1 MDMHIAQDLPL
12 TGIDVY
18 ALPPAEG
25 EAVLR
30 RQLAAAYRLVDH
42 FGWTE
47 LIYGHLTARVPGDA
61 AALPDQPVRP
71 QLRRGHG
78 LEPGEDR
85 SRRQQRSAS
94 PSYPVNYAGFVIHSA
109 STWRTPARHKVVMHT
124 HTRAGM
130 AVCALK
136 EGLLPISMAAT
147 AFHGK
152 LAYHDYEGPSLDLDE
167 RGRLLANLGDNQ
179 AMMLRN
185 HGLLT
190 TGRIVPEAFLRLYRL
205 ERACQ
210 TQIDAGAAGTLNI
223 LGDNLAGKS
232 GADVDG
238 FAEQGDRRHR
248 RPRVRRPDPQDRQ
261 DRHELAAL
269 ERASSPVL
277 RQLVERAQRAAGRL
291 DVGDAPADRCLDQV
305 EGEADRLAQIVEAP
319 RMRWLLCRRPWPR
332 SRVSRYPSPGRR

>member
-1 MDMHIAQDLPL
+1 MNMPLAPEMPL

-18 ALPPAEG
+18 ALPPKEG

-47 LIYGHLTARVPGDA
+47 LIYGHLTARVPGDKPHF
-61 AALPDQPVRP
+61 LINPY
-71 QLRRGHG
+71 G
-78 LEPGEDR
+78 LNYDEVTASNLVKIDLDGNKVEP
-85 SRRQQRSAS
+85 S
-94 PSYPVNYAGFVIHSA
+94 PHPVNYAGFVIHSA
-109 STWRTPARHKVVMHT
+109 VHMAHAGHHKVVMHT

-136 EGLLPISMAAT
+136 DGLLPVSMVST

-167 RGRLLANLGDNQ
+167 RGRLLKNLGDNQ

-190 TGRIVPEAFLRLYRL
+190 TGRSVPEAFLRLYRL

-210 TQIDAGAAGTLNI
+210 IQIDAAAAGTLNI
-223 LGDNLAGKS
+223 MGDNLAGKS
-232 GADVDG
+232 GADMDRFSETESAVG
-238 FAEQGDRRHR
+238 IGDL
-248 RPRVRRPDPQDRQ
+248 
-261 DRHELAAL
+261 EFAAL
-269 ERASSPVL
+269 IRKLDKSDASW
-277 RQLVERAQRAAGRL
+277 R
-291 DVGDAPADRCLDQV
+291 D
-305 EGEADRLAQIVEAP
+305 
-319 RMRWLLCRRPWPR
+319 
-332 SRVSRYPSPGRR
+332 